1 MKPRNKFQKHVCE
14 VQEQLPELSQDI
26 IQYAYDKCLPAYFVE
41 SRNRLF
47 CLDCGHKFIS
57 PNPQKWMDDVICE
70 CPSCGKELK
79 RINER
84 NKIGGIY
91 QTERLYR
98 KDAHMAIVTVVD
110 GMQLVRTIYV
120 AKDMNKKKAAEYWYQ
135 EVSQH
140 FMTEQGKVATFSKIP
155 SYSYS
160 GWAMHT
166 QLELRDA
173 GPISRQHLAFI
184 DCVYPKKKILDV
196 VKRNGYKTG
205 FYGYHPHAFMY
216 LLLTEPKFE
225 TLVKTKQKS
234 LANGFIREH
243 RPINEYWSSIR
254 IAIRK
259 GYIIKDA
266 SMWIDYIQLL
276 QWFKKD
282 LHNAKYVCPADL
294 KLAHD
299 TLMNRREAIQ
309 EANRIRLQKEDAE
322 LQARLLAEAK
332 RDYPQWKGH
341 FFDLEFTDGKI
352 TIAPLKSVDEFEEEG
367 KELAHCVYVNQY
379 YSKKDSLVLSAK
391 VNGKR
396 METIEVSLKTFE
408 IVQSRGYDND
418 PSKYNKRI
426 VQLMEQNMSKVRIAH
441 TQKIK
446 QNGKENHLKA
456 AC

>member
-14 VQEQLPELSQDI
+14 VQEQLPDLSPDV

-47 CLDCGHKFIS
+47 CLECGHKFVS
-57 PNPQKWMDDVICE
+57 PNPQKWMDDAHCE
-70 CPSCGKELK
+70 CPSCGKDLK

-120 AKDMNKKKAAEYWYQ
+120 AKDMNKKKPAEYWYQ

-160 GWAMHT
+160 GWAMHSPVV
-166 QLELRDA
+166 LRDC
-173 GPISRQHLAFI
+173 GPISTQNIAFI
-184 DCVYPKKKILDV
+184 DCVYPKKKMLPV
-196 VKRNGYKTG
+196 VKRNGFKTG

-225 TLVKTKQKS
+225 TLVKSGQRS
-234 LANGFIREH
+234 LVNGFIREF
-243 RPINEYWSSIR
+243 RPIKEYWSSIR
-254 IAIRK
+254 IAIRN

-266 SMWIDYIQLL
+266 SMWIDYMQLL

-282 LHNAKYVCPADL
+282 IRNAKYVCPPDL

-299 TLMNRREAIQ
+299 TLMKRREAIQ
-309 EANRIRLQKEDAE
+309 EANRIRQKKEDAE
-322 LQARLLAEAK
+322 EQARLLAEAK
-332 RDYPQWKGH
+332 REYANWKGR
-341 FFDLEFTDGKI
+341 FFDLEFTDGEI
-352 TIAPLKSVDEFEEEG
+352 TITPLKSVDEFEQEG
-367 KELAHCVYVNQY
+367 KELAHCVYVNEY
-379 YSKKDSLVLSAK
+379 YRKEESLVLSAK

-408 IVQSRGYDND
+408 IVQSRGFDND
-418 PSKYNKRI
+418 PTDYNKRI
-426 VQLMEQNMSKVRIAH
+426 VQLMEQNMSAIRRAH
-441 TQKIK
+441 TKNIK
-446 QNGKENHLKA
+446 RNDKKNHLKA